1 MRETAKRCHMRV
13 SPKIQ
18 KAANLAG
25 EWSAQLAPASP
36 PRTAHRLAM
45 GPLRA
50 STLGFSDCRGWAA
63 SCLLWH
69 GSAVAACKRRALI

>member
-1 MRETAKRCHMRV
+1 MRV

-50 STLGFSDCRGWAA
+50 STLGFSSING
-63 SCLLWH
+63 SLWH
-69 GSAVAACKRRALI
+69 GSAVAARKRRALI